1 MKESSRGL
9 NRQVEALEKV
19 ARFVDSIGDLR
30 KLLAE
35 IMRVSEEMLEA
46 EASSFLLYDPEK
58 KELYF
63 EIALGAKGGRI
74 RKKRVKL
81 GQGIAGNCAASGKTI
96 NIRDVYRD
104 RRFFSGMDARSGF
117 RTTSI
122 LAVPVRH
129 KDKLLGVLE
138 ILNKRGGRP
147 FNNQDQALAEII
159 ASQAAVVVENA
170 QLYAQSLKSERMS
183 AIGQTIAGL
192 SHDIKNILAGL
203 QGGVELVDQS
213 LVDEDVDTLQTG
225 WRMVKKNIG
234 KVSDLV
240 LDMLN
245 YARERGPSLRP
256 TNINQVLT
264 EAAGLYAEKLADQKA
279 ACRLALDDRIG
290 TALLDPAGME
300 RAILNL
306 LNNALDAL
314 PAEGGLI
321 TLASRRSGRKLDIDI
336 GDNGCGIPADKI
348 SEIFNMFFT
357 TKGSHGTGLGLAVVD
372 KIIREHKGRIRIKS
386 RVGAG
391 TTFTLTLPYRE
402 PDDEAEKRG

>member
-1 MKESSRGL
+1 
-9 NRQVEALEKV
+9 
-19 ARFVDSIGDLR
+19 
-30 KLLAE
+30 
-35 IMRVSEEMLEA
+35 
-46 EASSFLLYDPEK
+46 
-58 KELYF
+58 
-63 EIALGAKGGRI
+63 
-74 RKKRVKL
+74 
-81 GQGIAGNCAASGKTI
+81 
-96 NIRDVYRD
+96 
-104 RRFFSGMDARSGF
+104 MDARSGF